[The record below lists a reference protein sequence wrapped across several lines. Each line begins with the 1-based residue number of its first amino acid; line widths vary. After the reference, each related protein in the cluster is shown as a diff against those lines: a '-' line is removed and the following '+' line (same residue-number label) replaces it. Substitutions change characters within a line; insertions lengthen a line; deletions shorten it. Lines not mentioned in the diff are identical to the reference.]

1 MTPKTCGHDMKK
13 AISLDLETL
22 GTGANAAIASI
33 GACRFDPQSS
43 AIDDVFHIHV
53 SLENCQRHGLAFDAS
68 TLLWWLG
75 QDEDARRS
83 LITGQEHAAP
93 LITAL
98 DLLAAF
104 IADTGEDSELWV
116 NGASFDLPILANA
129 YRVAGMPQPWKFW
142 AERDLRT
149 LKNLHG
155 GASIPRD
162 GIAHNALHDAI
173 HQARLIQHILNSTME
188 SES

>member
-1 MTPKTCGHDMKK
+1 MTMTKS
-13 AISLDLETL
+13 ISLDLETL

-33 GACRFDPQSS
+33 GACRFDPHSP
-43 AIDDVFHIHV
+43 AIDGVFHVHV
-53 SLENCQRHGLAFDAS
+53 SLENCQRHGLIFDAS

-98 DLLAAF
+98 DMLAAF
-104 IADTGEDSELWV
+104 IVDTGDDVELWV
-116 NGASFDLPILANA
+116 NDDSFYLPILANA
-129 YRVAGMPQPWKFW
+129 YRAAGMPQPWKFW
-142 AERDLRT
+142 SGRDLRT
-149 LKNLHG
+149 LKKLHR
-155 GASIPRD
+155 GASITRD

-173 HQARLIQHILNSTME
+173 HQARLIQHIIHSMKGNDS
-188 SES
+188 

>member
-1 MTPKTCGHDMKK
+1 MTMTMTK

-33 GACRFDPQSS
+33 GACRFDPHSP
-43 AIDDVFHIHV
+43 AIDNVFHVHV

-83 LITGQEHAAP
+83 LIAGQEHAAP

-104 IADTGEDSELWV
+104 IADTGEDADLWV

-129 YRVAGMPQPWKFW
+129 YRVAGMPLPWKFW

-149 LKNLHG
+149 LKNLHR
-155 GASIPRD
+155 GAPIPRD
-162 GIAHNALHDAI
+162 GIHHNALHDAI
-173 HQARLIQHILNSTME
+173 HQARLIQHILTPTKE
-188 SES
+188 SET